1 MKNEV
6 EVKGW
11 KFRVLSTIEFCC
23 VVIRIFI
30 FNARLSAKYKPK
42 KSEVI
47 KHLEEAL
54 VWSR

>member
-6 EVKGW
+6 EVITW
-11 KFRVLSTIEFCC
+11 EFRVLSTIEFCC

-30 FNARLSAKYKPK
+30 FNAKLSGKYKPK
-42 KSEVI
+42 KSEDI